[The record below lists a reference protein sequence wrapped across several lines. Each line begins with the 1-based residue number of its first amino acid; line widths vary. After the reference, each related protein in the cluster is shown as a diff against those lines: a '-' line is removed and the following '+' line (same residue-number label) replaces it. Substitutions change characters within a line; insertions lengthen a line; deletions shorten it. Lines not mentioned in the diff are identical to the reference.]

1 MPRPHGLP
9 GDRMRFLEL
18 RLPPVVVVLICGAL
32 MWGLAASLPAASV
45 GIPAKWALALLLIVS
60 GIAIGVRG
68 VLVFRRHETTVHPS
82 KPDAASAVV
91 TTDIYR
97 YTRNPMYLGLALVL
111 LAWAVLLENLA
122 AVAGVAL
129 FMAYLTMFQIRPEER
144 ALGEKFG
151 AAYDDYR
158 RTVRRWI

>member
-1 MPRPHGLP
+1 
-9 GDRMRFLEL
+9 MRFLEL
-18 RLPPVVVVLICGAL
+18 RLPPVVVVLLCGGL
-32 MWGLAASLPAASV
+32 MWWLAASLPAANV
-45 GIPAKWALALLLIVS
+45 DIPSKWALSLLLFVA

-82 KPDAASAVV
+82 RPDDASAVV

-111 LAWAVLLENLA
+111 CAWAVVLENLA
-122 AVAGVAL
+122 AVPGVPL
-129 FMAYLTMFQIRPEER
+129 FMAYLTAFQIRPEER
-144 ALGEKFG
+144 VLAEKFG

-158 RTVRRWI
+158 RTVRRWL